1 MPVYLILLFYHRRSN
16 VHRIGEIMSNIAEI
30 LSNNVEDF
38 MTKILETAAGCNMQ
52 VEIDGKIDSLD
63 ESVATMLEIRLAA
76 QSLIMETLRDFSFDD
91 ETQDSIKYRFREDIV
106 RIIKE
111 NDFRIRSDFVER
123 LRKIEVDRI
132 EKEGLVESINKTG
145 LL

>member
-1 MPVYLILLFYHRRSN
+1 
-16 VHRIGEIMSNIAEI
+16 
-30 LSNNVEDF
+30 

-91 ETQDSIKYRFREDIV
+91 GTQDSVKCRFREDIV

>member
-1 MPVYLILLFYHRRSN
+1 
-16 VHRIGEIMSNIAEI
+16 
-30 LSNNVEDF
+30 
-38 MTKILETAAGCNMQ
+38 
-52 VEIDGKIDSLD
+52 
-63 ESVATMLEIRLAA
+63 MLEIRLAA

-91 ETQDSIKYRFREDIV
+91 GTQDSVKYRFREDIV

>member
-16 VHRIGEIMSNIAEI
+16 VHTTGEIMSNIAEI

-52 VEIDGKIDSLD
+52 VEIDGKTDSLD
-63 ESVATMLEIRLAA
+63 ESVGTMLEIRLAA

-91 ETQDSIKYRFREDIV
+91 GTQDSIKYRFREDIV

>member
-1 MPVYLILLFYHRRSN
+1 
-16 VHRIGEIMSNIAEI
+16 
-30 LSNNVEDF
+30 
-38 MTKILETAAGCNMQ
+38 
-52 VEIDGKIDSLD
+52 
-63 ESVATMLEIRLAA
+63 
-76 QSLIMETLRDFSFDD
+76 METLRDFSFDD
-91 ETQDSIKYRFREDIV
+91 ETQDIVKCRFREDIV

>member
-1 MPVYLILLFYHRRSN
+1 
-16 VHRIGEIMSNIAEI
+16 MSNIAET
-30 LSNNVEDF
+30 LSDNVEDF
-38 MTKILETAAGCNMQ
+38 MTKMLETAAGCNIQ
-52 VEIDGKIDSLD
+52 VEIDGRMDSLGK
-63 ESVATMLEIRLAA
+63 SVGTMIEIRLAA

-91 ETQDSIKYRFREDIV
+91 DIQDTVKSRFKEDIV
-106 RIIKE
+106 RVIKE

-132 EKEGLVESINKTG
+132 EKEGVVESIKKTG